1 MAALPY
7 MPLYVADYLAD
18 TAHLG
23 ALEHGAYLMLIMNY
37 WQRGKALPADDER
50 LRRIARVDV
59 GQWDAVKSDIAE
71 FFVEVDGEW
80 RHSRIESELARVAEK
95 STKARASAQR
105 SHSVRSAVALPT
117 PCYTDTDTDTEKEIE
132 DAPRRSPRK
141 SADLIKSKFEGV
153 LSDDM
158 AQAVV
163 AHRKAKKSPLTEKA
177 AELLAKRFS
186 ETVNP
191 EAAAGMM
198 IERGWT
204 GFDPSWAGELPRVV
218 TMMHT
223 GPPPVIKTDAE
234 LMAELIAM
242 EAEDDDRRRKLSV

>member
-37 WQRGKALPADDER
+37 WQRGKPLPADDER
-50 LRRIARVDV
+50 LRRIARVEP
-59 GQWDAVKSDIAE
+59 GQWDAVKMDIAE
-71 FFVEVDGEW
+71 FFVEIDGEW

-105 SHSVRSAVALPT
+105 SHSVRSASAVPT
-117 PCYTDTDTDTEKEIE
+117 PCYTDTDTDTREEIE
-132 DAPRRSPRK
+132 DAPRRISPRK
-141 SADLIKSKFEGV
+141 SADGIKAKFAGI

-158 AQAVV
+158 ASAVV
-163 AHRKAKKSPLTEKA
+163 AHRKAKKAPLTEKA

-191 EAAAGMM
+191 EAAAAMM
-198 IERGWT
+198 IERGWQ

-218 TMMHT
+218 TLMHT

-234 LMAELIAM
+234 LIAELEAL
-242 EAEDDDRRRKLSV
+242 EAEDDRRRQLSL